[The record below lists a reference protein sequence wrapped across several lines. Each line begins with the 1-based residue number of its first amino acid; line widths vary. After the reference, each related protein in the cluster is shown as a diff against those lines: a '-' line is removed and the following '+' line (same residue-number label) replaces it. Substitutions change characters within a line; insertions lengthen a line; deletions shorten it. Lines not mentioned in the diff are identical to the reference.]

1 MYWERT
7 STVHVEED
15 GERRVLVFN
24 DRDNASH
31 RYASAIYRYDPVS
44 HGIRRFWA
52 CISLL
57 FVESHDPDCLPSGS
71 CVFCQFLNGSA
82 MTLLNTALDSSSV
95 GVPSWGVGVGSAA
108 IAAASSGS
116 TMVRWMRD
124 RWSHTEGLLMD
135 PAPPTNFP
143 Q

>member
-1 MYWERT
+1 M
-7 STVHVEED
+7 HVEED
-15 GERRVLVFN
+15 GERRVLVLN
-24 DRDNASH
+24 DRDDASH

-44 HGIRRFWA
+44 HGIRRFCA
-52 CISLL
+52 CICQL
-57 FVESHDPDCLPSGS
+57 FVESHDPDRLPSGS

-95 GVPSWGVGVGSAA
+95 GVPSWGVGVGSAV

-124 RWSHTEGLLMD
+124 RWSHIEGLLMD
-135 PAPPTNFP
+135 PGTFHSSRP
-143 Q
+143 QLL